1 MSALGPEEI
10 YQRAVMVNDGSGV
23 LVTALSS
30 DLSYVLT
37 ARHNLLKERTNIAS
51 LMEPNEI
58 VVKLRDGTEIEVRQR
73 IVSPMHDIAVIV
85 VVSQTLDPTATST
98 SVEMEQS
105 MWLVGYPEI
114 RRNSND
120 PLRLFPGQ
128 IESFDAMSIDVSTK
142 SYAPVDEVRGVS
154 GGGVY
159 IKAATRW
166 ILVAVEYQM
175 EGRPQEGHNWL
186 RCIRISAFD
195 DLIREHGLPPILP
208 PFLLSFARLADA
220 TFPLPGFE
228 CPATLQRLRT
238 LLLSVIRTNL
248 ATDSPTPNG
257 ILSTFGKK
265 LLVQEDPECSLL
277 DRKLWISW
285 LEYLTLSVL
294 LDRPEVIDADYIDTL
309 RSRRRFLYSGSESEW
324 TSFIERIIQ
333 SDLSG
338 LADDGLVLVSN
349 RIEGSPAK
357 TKSIRDLSRVL
368 PDIGLPLSGGVDI
381 GIPRK
386 AIGRVKLFHL
396 DGLHMDCIVRQE
408 ERYDN
413 KLGLNEHT
421 VLQLLTEAYSASI
434 AR

>member
-23 LVTALSS
+23 LVTALSAEH
-30 DLSYVLT
+30 SYVLT
-37 ARHNLLKERTNIAS
+37 ARHNLLKERTSIAS
-51 LMEPNEI
+51 LMEPSET
-58 VVKLRDGTEIEVRQR
+58 VVKLRDGTEIEVRQL
-73 IVSPMHDIAVIV
+73 IISPSLDIAVIV

-98 SVEMEQS
+98 SIEMEQS
-105 MWLVGYPEI
+105 MWLVGFPEI
-114 RRNSND
+114 RRNSNE
-120 PLRLFPGQ
+120 PLRLFSGQ
-128 IESFDAMSIDVSTK
+128 IESISAMSIDVSTR
-142 SYAPVDEVRGVS
+142 SFAPVEEVRGVS

-159 IKAATRW
+159 IKASKRW
-166 ILVAVEYQM
+166 ILVAIEYEM

-186 RCIRISAFD
+186 RCIPIPAFD
-195 DLIREHGLPPILP
+195 ELIRDHGLPPILP
-208 PFLLSFARLADA
+208 PFLLSFARLTDA
-220 TFPLPGFE
+220 VFPLPGLE
-228 CPATLQRLRT
+228 CPATLQFLRT
-238 LLLSVIRTNL
+238 TLLSVIRENL

-257 ILSTFGKK
+257 ILSTFGKR

-294 LDRPEVIDADYIDTL
+294 LDRPQIVDADYIETL
-309 RSRRRFLYSGSESEW
+309 RSRRIFLYSGYEGEW
-324 TSFIERIIQ
+324 TTFVERIIQ
-333 SDLSG
+333 SDVDG

-357 TKSIRDLSRVL
+357 TKSIKDLSRMV
-368 PDIGLPLSGGVDI
+368 PDIGLPLSRELDI

-386 AIGRVKLFHL
+386 RIGKVKLFHL

-413 KLGLNEHT
+413 KLGLDEHT
-421 VLQLLTEAYSASI
+421 VLRLLAEAYRAAI
-434 AR
+434 TQ